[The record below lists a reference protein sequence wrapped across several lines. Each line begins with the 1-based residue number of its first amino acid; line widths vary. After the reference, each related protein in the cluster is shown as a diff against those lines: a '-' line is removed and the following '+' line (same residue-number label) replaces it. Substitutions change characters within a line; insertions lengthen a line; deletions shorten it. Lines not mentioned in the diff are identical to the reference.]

1 MRVKCESSAA
11 HLLMSRRSEAEYDMM
26 LIEHQAAELTDT
38 LHLDQDGRGA
48 AARSAPRRLR
58 HAAPSQQPEVAAE
71 LTERRCS
78 RDLPEGYTGFS

>member
-48 AARSAPRRLR
+48 AARSEPTPCGAIAAAGGRCRAHREAMLARLAR
-58 HAAPSQQPEVAAE
+58 GVY
-71 LTERRCS
+71 RI
-78 RDLPEGYTGFS
+78 

>member
-48 AARSAPRRLR
+48 AARSAPTPCGAIAAAGGRCRAHREVMLARLAR
-58 HAAPSQQPEVAAE
+58 GV
-71 LTERRCS
+71 
-78 RDLPEGYTGFS
+78 YKV

>member
-48 AARSAPRRLR
+48 AARSAPTPCGAI
-58 HAAPSQQPEVAAE
+58 AAAGGRCE